1 LSLPRE
7 ELEAVFG
14 AAEAVDVEP
23 LGHATPAATAGVW
36 RVQTADDAAIL
47 KVVRHDPD
55 GNERWPSAEDEADPY
70 YWRRE
75 PLVYSSGLLD
85 RLGGGVRAPRC
96 RLCRERDDGTVALWL
111 DDAGAHPA
119 WTVERFRRIAADLGR
134 LQGRAAAAPPVEPW
148 LSRGW
153 FRAYL
158 DLRARWI
165 EDYRAGPYA
174 EDVAALWARRETIL
188 ARVDA
193 APQTFCHFDFYP
205 ANVFGE
211 DETVVIDWAYCGLGA
226 LGSDPGNLVPDA
238 IFDGFVSLENATAV
252 RDAVWD
258 GYLAGLA
265 EAGLPVDADELRYVF
280 LAATALKFSWIPG
293 TARARGSDDEIGR
306 RWLEIFPL
314 VAAWAEESLEL
325 ERQLPPLPSPG

>member
-1 LSLPRE
+1 LNLPPE
-7 ELEAVFG
+7 DLEAVFG
-14 AAEAVDVEP
+14 AAVEVEAEL

-36 RVQTADDAAIL
+36 RVRTADDTAIL
-47 KVVRHDPD
+47 KVVRHDPN
-55 GNERWPSAEDEADPY
+55 GNERWPSSDLESDPY

-75 PLVYSSGLLD
+75 PLFYSSDLLGRFGD
-85 RLGGGVRAPRC
+85 DVKAPRC

-111 DDAGAHPA
+111 DDAGAHPD
-119 WTVERFRRIAADLGR
+119 WTVDRFRRIAADLGR
-134 LQGRAAAAPPVEPW
+134 MQGRAAAQLPSEPW

-153 FRAYL
+153 LRAYL

-165 EDYRAGPYA
+165 EDYRDGPYA
-174 EDVAALWARRETIL
+174 DEVAALWTRREQIL

-193 APQTFCHFDFYP
+193 APQTLCHFDFYP
-205 ANVFGE
+205 ANVFGA

-238 IFDGFVSLENATAV
+238 IFDGFVALEHATAV

-258 GYLAGLA
+258 GYLEGLTGT
-265 EAGLPVDADELRYVF
+265 GLQVDVDEVRYVF
-280 LAATALKFSWIPG
+280 LAATALKFAWIPG
-293 TARARGSDDEIGR
+293 TALARGPDDEVGR

-314 VAAWAEESLEL
+314 IAAWADESLDL
-325 ERQLPPLPSPG
+325 ERQLPPLPSPE